1 MKVRGAGSSDP
12 ATSPALVLTAGLAT
26 RLQPLSSVRA
36 KAAVPV
42 AGEALVVRI
51 LKQLAAAGI
60 RRVVLNLHHCA
71 ESITRLVGD
80 GTRLGLSVRYSWES
94 EVLGSAGG
102 PARAMP
108 LLEADRFLI
117 VNGDTLADVPFAAL
131 TAQHVDTNALVT
143 MAVVE
148 ADPRYNAIVA
158 NEAGIVTSFPS
169 KTLGPAGTVGTP
181 GTFGRFHFIGVQ
193 AVNAAAFAGVSP
205 DTKSETVH
213 GMYPGLIAGRPE
225 SVRVFRAQAEFFDIG
240 SPRDYLE
247 TAIAIAGREG
257 KPLDRGQDCRVAPD
271 AVLSRSILWDRV
283 TVGAGAQLSDCVAAD
298 GVTVP
303 PGAKYS
309 HCSLVMRENEMV
321 AVPWNL
327 A

>member
-1 MKVRGAGSSDP
+1 MTVRGAGSLDP
-12 ATSPALVLTAGLAT
+12 AKWPALVLTAGLAT

-36 KAAVPV
+36 KAALPV
-42 AGEALVVRI
+42 AGEALVMRI

-60 RRVVLNLHHCA
+60 RRVVLNLHHRA

-80 GTRLGLSVRYSWES
+80 GTRLGLAVRYSWES

-102 PARAMP
+102 PARAIP

-117 VNGDTLADVPFAAL
+117 VNGDTLADVDLAGLA
-131 TAQHVDTNALVT
+131 AQHVDTNALVT
-143 MAVVE
+143 MVVVAGRPNYNGVIGG
-148 ADPRYNAIVA
+148 AD
-158 NEAGIVTSFPS
+158 GIVR
-169 KTLGPAGTVGTP
+169 G
-181 GTFGRFHFIGVQ
+181 FGRDAGAMHFIGIQ
-193 AVNAAAFAGVSP
+193 AVNASAFAGVSP
-205 DTKSETVH
+205 HEKSETVH
-213 GMYPGLIAGRPE
+213 GMYPPLITSRPE
-225 SVRVFRAQAEFFDIG
+225 GIRMFRTDAEFFDIG
-240 SPRDYLE
+240 SPRDYLD
-247 TAIAIAGREG
+247 TAITIAGREG
-257 KPLDRGQDCRVAPD
+257 KPLDRGQHCRVAPD

-309 HCSLVMRENEMV
+309 RCSLVMRENEMV